1 MLISLVSHKYY
12 KDRMRQRKEAEQKM
26 GIDLELVRLRYPD
39 ETREFYNNKT
49 KSYRWLVEE
58 TLTSLKAKY
67 PNESEVSY
75 FKRIQEFC
83 ILIATVFES
92 EDNVSLRVEK
102 LENFYWMLD
111 MILAS
116 LDKKFLNETEKS
128 HMERIQEFC
137 WSITKMFMPLD
148 ENSSSYDVN
157 KSDVKE
163 MDEFYW
169 FLNMTL
175 SSIREKYP
183 HETKEYHIKVM
194 EEYLWLVDMVLMSIG
209 NIHQSEVKKIKE
221 YWGLE

>member
-1 MLISLVSHKYY
+1 
-12 KDRMRQRKEAEQKM
+12 MRQTKETEQDI
-26 GIDLELVRLRYPD
+26 GIDLELARLRYPD
-39 ETREFYNNKT
+39 ATKNFYDKKI
-49 KSYRWLVEE
+49 KSYRWLIEA
-58 TLTSLKAKY
+58 TLTSLKGKY

-75 FKRIQEFC
+75 YKRVQEFC
-83 ILIATVFES
+83 MLIATVFGS
-92 EDNVSLRVEK
+92 EDNVSIRVEK

-111 MILAS
+111 SILAS

-128 HMERIQEFC
+128 HMERLQEFC
-137 WSITKMFMPLD
+137 WSVTKMFMPLD
-148 ENSSSYDVN
+148 EDSSSIEVN

-175 SSIREKYP
+175 SSLKEKYP

-194 EEYLWLVDMVLMSIG
+194 EEYLLLVDMVFTSIG

-221 YWGLE
+221 YWGVKENA